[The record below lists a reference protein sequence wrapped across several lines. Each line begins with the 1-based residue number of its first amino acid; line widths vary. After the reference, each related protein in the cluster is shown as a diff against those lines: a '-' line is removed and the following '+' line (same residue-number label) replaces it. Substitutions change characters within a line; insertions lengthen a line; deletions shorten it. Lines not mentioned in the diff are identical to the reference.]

1 MQAAAASDPGC
12 APNVITY
19 SALMTACCAGG
30 RPDAAQQ
37 VFRSMRAAG
46 VQPDHITYSTLLAG
60 AAPRRPGRRWR
71 HRALLERA
79 RLPRQAPGVPR
90 AVDHLT
96 ACICA
101 RCMPHVRS
109 LCEAMRTARH
119 SQKGPLRL
127 ACAGLEVRG
136 RSQGRAH
143 RQYSVFPSSAEC
155 LAWRAKRRV

>member
-79 RLPRQAPGVPR
+79 RLPRRAPGAPR
-90 AVDHLT
+90 AVGHLT
-96 ACICA
+96 ACICV
-101 RCMPHVRS
+101 RCMPQHVRS

-119 SQKGPLRL
+119 SQKDRFGSHAQGLR
-127 ACAGLEVRG
+127 CAGVPRAVRIDNI
-136 RSQGRAH
+136 A
-143 RQYSVFPSSAEC
+143 
-155 LAWRAKRRV
+155 